1 MRSLFLFSTLT
12 LCLAA
17 QAPIAMQAPIKRV
30 RLHPDEAWVTRVGKT
45 TLAEAGTHRLQ
56 LSDLPTGLGL
66 EDLQVSARGPAGTR
80 LGDVAVRAEPR
91 EVTETPEWKKLEA
104 DREALKIRRDTMES
118 QLESIRQEQTFL
130 KGLMA
135 AHDKELSGRMTY
147 TLPNAAT
154 IVELGRNIQTRLSAL
169 MFQDR
174 RLKRDLDNL
183 ALEESRLNGELRQR
197 QGQQRTAPS
206 RVTVELTTP
215 APGAVVLEVSYRQ
228 RQARWTPVYEA
239 RLTEDRTTLG
249 LALYAAVVQTTGE
262 PWAGVHLELSNAKP
276 GRSLSTPSFDGPQ
289 ELSWQAP
296 MPTRDYS
303 LGGVSGGVPGGV
315 IGGVVGG
322 VAGGVVGGT
331 GAHKDYAQEAIMAP
345 PPPPPPPPA
354 ALEAMAT
361 TLDEASGLATTFA
374 LEGPKDIPTDGQPH
388 RFKVLA
394 QDLKPHMKVIVL
406 PRLEATAYQVAQ
418 FTAPEQFPLFPQ
430 APVVQYA
437 GTQRLGQAPL
447 QIPATGQPF
456 QLSFGPVKGLR
467 VSFRRLE
474 HKLETVGAF
483 TKQRQWTLKEA
494 MALCN
499 DTSAALEVEV
509 QDRLLKSTV
518 DAVKITSLPETT
530 PGAVER
536 QPGVQ
541 TWTLQIPKG
550 QTTTVIE
557 ATQIRAPQEGQ
568 VEGLE
573 DLN

>member
-1 MRSLFLFSTLT
+1 MRRIFFFSTLT

-17 QAPIAMQAPIKRV
+17 QAPMAVQAPIRRV
-30 RLHPDEAWVTRVGKT
+30 RLHPDEAWVTRIGKT

-66 EDLQVSARGPAGTR
+66 EDLQVSAKGPAGTR

-104 DREALKIRRDTMES
+104 DREALKVRRDTMES

-130 KGLMA
+130 KGIMA
-135 AHDKELSGRMTY
+135 THDKELSGRLTY

-154 IVELGRNIQTRLSAL
+154 IVELARNVQIRLSAL

-174 RLKRDLDNL
+174 QLKRDLERL
-183 ALEESRLNGELRQR
+183 ALEETRLNGELRQR

-239 RLTEDRTTLG
+239 RLAEDRTTLG

-262 PWAGVHLELSNAKP
+262 SWDGVRLEISNAKP

-289 ELSWQAP
+289 ELSWQPP
-296 MPTRDYS
+296 MPREMS
-303 LGGVSGGVPGGV
+303 LGGVAGGVPGGV

-322 VAGGVVGGT
+322 VVGGT
-331 GAHKDYAQEAIMAP
+331 GVHKDYAEEATMAP
-345 PPPPPPPPA
+345 PPPPPPPPD

-394 QDLKPHMKVIVL
+394 QDLKPQMKVIAL

-430 APVVQYA
+430 APVVQFA

-494 MALCN
+494 LALSN
-499 DTSAALEVEV
+499 DTSEPMEVEV

-518 DAVKITSLPETT
+518 EAVKITSLPETT

-541 TWTLQIPKG
+541 AWTLKVPKG
-550 QTTTVIE
+550 QTSTVTE
-557 ATQIRAPQEGQ
+557 ATQIRAPQDGE